1 MLSTTISIVIFLKKN
16 GFYILL
22 ATDKSLYIYPL

>member
-22 ATDKSLYIYPL
+22 AINKSLRIYLL